1 MTGLKILAGVVF
13 LLILLGMARLGGEIK
28 YSQEGI
34 CVHLR
39 FGFFSFQVYPREK
52 KKKES
57 APKRQK
63 PEKEKPE
70 KEPETEHG
78 GPLEQVKQF
87 LPLVCEAA
95 GELKRKIQIDRLIL
109 ELTVAAGDAART
121 AMAYGYANMAVGM
134 LWPLLEQNFE
144 IKDPQ
149 IRTGVDFN
157 AGATSIYINAAV
169 SLRLGQLI
177 SFALRFGWKF
187 LRAYQKAKPPRKI
200 TERGDLT

>member
-1 MTGLKILAGVVF
+1 MTGLMILAGVVLSLF
-13 LLILLGMARLGGEIK
+13 LLSLVRLGGGVK
-28 YSQEGI
+28 YSQDGLY
-34 CVHLR
+34 VRVR
-39 FGFFSFQVYPREK
+39 FGAFSFLVYPREK
-52 KKKES
+52 KKKEKS
-57 APKRQK
+57 PNPQKETPTQEPKLER
-63 PEKEKPE
+63 
-70 KEPETEHG
+70 G

-157 AGATSIYINAAV
+157 AGATSIYINEAV
-169 SLRLGQLI
+169 SLLVGQLI

-187 LRAYQKAKPPRKI
+187 FKAYQKSKLPTKTQKEAI
-200 TERGDLT
+200 